1 MGKTVLIVE
10 DEQNIVDILSFNLER
25 EGYDTLEAYDGNTGL
40 QLALEQNPDL
50 VLLDLMLPGM
60 DGFEVCRRI
69 RETGSAVPILMLTA
83 REEETDKVLG
93 LELGAD
99 DYITK
104 PFGMRE
110 LRARVKANTRRAAM
124 APAQGEQAQPDP
136 SRRLELGRV
145 TVDLEKATVY
155 KDGNPL
161 ELTQR
166 EYDLICYLAS
176 QPGKVFSREA
186 LMEHVWNYEGYVGD
200 VRAVDVAVRRLREKI
215 EDDPASPKFIV
226 TKRGMGYLFAGE

>member
-25 EGYDTLEAYDGNTGL
+25 EGYDTLEAYDGSTGL

-110 LRARVKANTRRAAM
+110 LLARVKANIRRSAM
-124 APAQGEQAQPDP
+124 APVQGEHAQPA
-136 SRRLELGRV
+136 SGNKLELGRV
-145 TVDLEKATVY
+145 TVDQEKATVY